1 MRPERRCSMRRA
13 VLDSSAELFGRP
25 RAARPWLSVVIPAYN
40 EERRLPATL
49 ERVLDYLRPRGDPF
63 EVIVVDDGSSDET
76 SAVARAAGSEVRVVE
91 IPHTG
96 KGGAVRAGVLA
107 SRGELVLV
115 TDADLPTPIDDLRQL
130 IVEVESGSGLAVGSR
145 RLASSS
151 IEVEQPIHR
160 RVMGKVFSL
169 LVQLLVLRGVQDT
182 QCGFKLF
189 RGELAREVFSLAQV
203 DGFAFDVEAIL
214 LARQL
219 GARVS
224 EVPVR
229 WYDGPQSHVRAV
241 RDSLAMFV
249 ELLAIRRRSRGARRL
264 PTGLAVLGRSRAA
277 AEPAPEARSPE
288 LARIF
293 WLALAAYLAAGAF
306 LVIHEHLLAGDTY
319 SRVAIAHRILFSRD
333 PHLAAIGFVW
343 SPLPILAL
351 LPLVPLSSI
360 WPSLTTDAFSAS
372 IVSAV
377 CMAAAAREVA
387 AFLRDMEVR
396 RRDRWLLTLA
406 FAAHPLVV
414 LYAANGMSEAMF
426 LLFLL
431 MAARRLA
438 GWLRTGNLAL
448 GTGAA
453 LALGAAYLARYEAL
467 AAAGATVGLVALST
481 YRRSPGSVRQR
492 FGQAMCDTAMIAG
505 PVTVVFASLALASW
519 AITGNPVEQI
529 TSAYGNSAQLRVWS
543 SSSAPP
549 GAAAYMALAGGQVL
563 ILEPFIVLVTALAVL
578 RAWMYGSR
586 AATLAVVGMV
596 GGAFTFMFWSNAH
609 GAVDHQLRYLIT
621 AVPLSVLAA
630 GSALARGAVRPN
642 RRAQVRRVA
651 ARAGVPGL
659 PGLLRRRAPLVV
671 GAATLLMVG
680 FALPVSAYEMMS
692 PAFNPSESVV
702 IRASVG
708 AQTPAERKA
717 MQRFRTERQIAADL
731 DALELP
737 PGTVLVDDFLGFAVP
752 LNSQNPRQFAITSDR
767 DFQAV
772 LADPGGASVRYVL
785 VPEPTNLGLLDA
797 VNRQYPKLYASGG
810 GMATL
815 VKEYA
820 NQSDVPPAHWRLYEL
835 LPETGG

>member
-1 MRPERRCSMRRA
+1 MRRA
-13 VLDSSAELFGRP
+13 ILDGAAERFGRRP
-25 RAARPWLSVVIPAYN
+25 EARRKPPPPWLTVVIPAYN
-40 EERRLPATL
+40 EEKRLPGTL
-49 ERVLDYLRPRGDPF
+49 TQVLEHLRERGEPF

-76 SAVARAAGSEVRVVE
+76 RQVARAAGREVKVVG

-96 KGGAVRAGVLA
+96 KGAAVRSGVLA
-107 SRGELVLV
+107 STGKLVLV
-115 TDADLPTPIDDLRQL
+115 TDADLPTPIEDLRRL
-130 IVEVESGSGLAVGSR
+130 IPALEAGAGLAVGSR

-151 IEVEQPIHR
+151 VEVEQPLHR

-169 LVQLLVLRGVQDT
+169 LVRLLVLRGVNDT

-189 RGELAREVFSLAQV
+189 DGRLAREVFSLAQV

-219 GARVS
+219 GAGVS
-224 EVPVR
+224 EQPVR

-241 RDSLAMFV
+241 RDSLAMFA
-249 ELLAIRRRSRGARRL
+249 ELLTIRRRARGARRL
-264 PTGLAVLGRSRAA
+264 PTGLAVLTRRGAAKRPAPAA
-277 AEPAPEARSPE
+277 AAPTRTG
-288 LARIF
+288 LAAVF
-293 WLALAAYLAAGAF
+293 WLALAAYLAAAAF
-306 LVIHEHLLAGDTY
+306 LVLHEHLLAGDTY

-351 LPLVPLSSI
+351 LPLVPLSPV
-360 WPSLTTDAFSAS
+360 WPALTTDGFAAS

-387 AFLRDMEVR
+387 AFLGDIDVGR
-396 RRDRWLLTLA
+396 RRRWMLTLA

-438 GWLRTGNLAL
+438 GWLRTGDLGK

-467 AAAGATVGLVALST
+467 AAAGATVGLVMLST
-481 YRRSPGSVRQR
+481 YRRAPGTPKLRIE
-492 FGQAMCDTAMIAG
+492 QAACDALVIAG
-505 PVTVVFASLALASW
+505 PVLAVFAGLALASW

-543 SSSAPP
+543 SATGSTGS
-549 GAAAYMALAGGQVL
+549 AAYLQLAGSQVL
-563 ILEPFIVLVTALAVL
+563 ILEPFIVLIAVLAAL

-586 AATLAVVGMV
+586 ASTLAVVGMV
-596 GGAFTFMFWSNAH
+596 GGAFAFMFWSNAH

-621 AVPLSVLAA
+621 AIPLSVLAA
-630 GSALARGAVRPN
+630 GSALARGRARPEP
-642 RRAQVRRVA
+642 RAHVRRVA
-651 ARAGVPGL
+651 ARAGLSAL
-659 PGLLRRRAPLVV
+659 PALRRRAPLVL

-692 PAFNPSESVV
+692 PVYNPSESVV
-702 IRASVG
+702 VRATVG
-708 AQTPAERKA
+708 ELSSAEQRA
-717 MQRFRTERQIAADL
+717 TQRFVTERRIAADL
-731 DALELP
+731 DALQLT
-737 PGTVLVDDFLGFAVP
+737 PGSVLVDDFLGFAVP
-752 LNSQNPRQFAITSDR
+752 LNSRNPRQFTITSDR

-772 LADPGGASVRYVL
+772 LADPGAAGVRYVL
-785 VPEPTNLGLLDA
+785 VPEPSNLGLLDA
-797 VNRQYPKLYASGG
+797 VNRRYPKLYANGG

-815 VKEYA
+815 VREYA

-835 LPETGG
+835 LPDTGP

>member
-1 MRPERRCSMRRA
+1 MRRA
-13 VLDSSAELFGRP
+13 VLNSSAEHFSP
-25 RAARPWLSVVIPAYN
+25 PRPWLSVVIPAFN

-49 ERVLDYLRPRGDPF
+49 EAVLDYLRPRGEPF
-63 EVIVVDDGSSDET
+63 EVIVVDDGSSDATIE
-76 SAVARAAGSEVRVVE
+76 VARAAGPEIRVVE
-91 IPHTG
+91 IVHAG
-96 KGGAVRAGVLA
+96 KGAAVRSGVLA
-107 SRGELVLV
+107 STGELVLV

-130 IVEVESGSGLAVGSR
+130 IVEVEAGSGLAVGSR
-145 RLASSS
+145 RLESSS
-151 IEVEQPIHR
+151 IEVKQPFHR
-160 RVMGKVFSL
+160 RIMGKAFSL
-169 LVQLLVLRGVQDT
+169 LVRMLVLRGVHDT

-189 RGELAREVFSLAQV
+189 KGALAREVFSLARV

-219 GARVS
+219 GAPVS
-224 EVPVR
+224 EVPVH

-241 RDSLAMFV
+241 RDSLAMFG
-249 ELLAIRRRSRGARRL
+249 ELLAIRRRARGARRL
-264 PTGLAVLGRSRAA
+264 PTGFAVLTARRASA
-277 AEPAPEARSPE
+277 TPPAGGRSPE
-288 LARIF
+288 MTTVF
-293 WLALAAYLAAGAF
+293 WLALAGYLAAAAF
-306 LVIHEHLLAGDTY
+306 LVLHEHLLAGDTY

-343 SPLPILAL
+343 SPLPILAI

-360 WPSLTTDAFSAS
+360 WPSLTSDAFAAS

-387 AFLRDMEVR
+387 AFLGDMGVR
-396 RRDRWLLTLA
+396 RRDRWLLTAA

-438 GWLRTGNLAL
+438 GWLRTGDLAL
-448 GTGAA
+448 ATGAA

-467 AAAGATVGLVALST
+467 AAAGATIGLVALST
-481 YRRSPGSVRQR
+481 YRRSPGTSRQR
-492 FGQAMCDTAMIAG
+492 LEQAICDAAVIAG
-505 PVTVVFASLALASW
+505 PITVAFAGLALASW
-519 AITGNPVEQI
+519 LITGNPVEQI
-529 TSAYGNSAQLRVWS
+529 TSSYGNSAQLRVWS
-543 SSSAPP
+543 TSSAST
-549 GAAAYMALAGGQVL
+549 GAAAYMALAGSQVL
-563 ILEPFIVLVTALAVL
+563 ILEPFIVLVTALAAL

-586 AATLAVVGMV
+586 AATVAVVGMV

-609 GAVDHQLRYLIT
+609 GALDHQLRYLIT

-630 GSALARGAVRPN
+630 GSALGSGVVRPH

-651 ARAGVPGL
+651 ARAGMPGL
-659 PGLLRRRAPLVV
+659 PALVRRRGPVV
-671 GAATLLMVG
+671 VAVATLLMVG

-702 IRASVG
+702 LRASVG
-708 AQTPAERKA
+708 EQSDAQHRAT
-717 MQRFRTERQIAADL
+717 QRFMTERDIASDL
-731 DALELP
+731 DAMELP

-752 LNSQNPRQFAITSDR
+752 LNSQNPRQFAMTSDR

-772 LADPGGASVRYVL
+772 LADPQAAGVRYVL
-785 VPEPTNLGLLDA
+785 VPEPANLGLLDA
-797 VNRQYPKLYASGG
+797 VNRQYPKLYANGG

-835 LPETGG
+835 LPEISG